1 MDNRRILD
9 DLTRVAGGAFTVLST
24 LGKQVQNNLKDQMGN
39 QFSSSESDD
48 AILHLQRMVTKLRIE
63 QEDLKKRIR
72 ELETLLQ
79 EASGGL
85 KPSSNR
91 KRAVTSKVSEVKKA
105 KPSPKTKKRV

>member
-48 AILHLQRMVTKLRIE
+48 AILHLQGMVSKLRIE

-85 KPSSNR
+85 NPSSNR

>member
-39 QFSSSESDD
+39 QFSSSESND
-48 AILHLQRMVTKLRIE
+48 AILHLQGMVTKLRIE

-72 ELETLLQ
+72 ELETLVQ
-79 EASGGL
+79 GASGGL
-85 KPSSNR
+85 KTIQQPETGCNIKGFGS
-91 KRAVTSKVSEVKKA
+91 
-105 KPSPKTKKRV
+105 